1 MEFVWII
8 LRRSIDYNILYN
20 DHRRK
25 KEARA
30 GHEHARYVRKIHGL
44 KSILH
49 SAKRYK
55 EKAAI
60 RKEYVV
66 FIIYKFIELRN
77 MKNVLINM
85 LQQML
90 HLKEL
95 FLLIYL
101 IVKVFLVQRF
111 SVIQLSKREK
121 KKLVNGQFL
130 YPKYNQLQMLK
141 CSVFFLLVNVS
152 KINGSV

>member
-8 LRRSIDYNILYN
+8 LRKSRFWYFKSNHY
-20 DHRRK
+20 RRK

-30 GHEHARYVRKIHGL
+30 GHDHARYVRRIHGL

-85 LQQML
+85 LQPTL

-95 FLLIYL
+95 FLLICL

-111 SVIQLSKREK
+111 LVIQ
-121 KKLVNGQFL
+121 
-130 YPKYNQLQMLK
+130 
-141 CSVFFLLVNVS
+141 
-152 KINGSV
+152 

>member
-8 LRRSIDYNILYN
+8 SKRSINYYILSNDY
-20 DHRRK
+20 RRK

-60 RKEYVV
+60 RKEFIV
-66 FIIYKFIELRN
+66 FTIYKFIELRN

-95 FLLIYL
+95 FLHIYL

-111 SVIQLSKREK
+111 SVIQ
-121 KKLVNGQFL
+121 
-130 YPKYNQLQMLK
+130 
-141 CSVFFLLVNVS
+141 
-152 KINGSV
+152 